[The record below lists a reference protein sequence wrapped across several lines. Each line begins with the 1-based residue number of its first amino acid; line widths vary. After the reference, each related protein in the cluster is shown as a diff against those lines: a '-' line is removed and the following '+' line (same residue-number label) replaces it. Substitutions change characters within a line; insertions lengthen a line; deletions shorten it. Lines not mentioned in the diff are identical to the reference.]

1 MKDAFLKFLKF
12 EKRLSIH
19 TIKSYSIDLNQFIK
33 FYQVYSKKTTL
44 KNVDHRSI
52 RSWIVDLSLNKLSNR
67 SINRKIATLK
77 SFFKFLIKREFIS
90 VNPTNKIQSLKT
102 NSLLPKFIKEKDMK
116 FFFKNLKS
124 ENNFK
129 NQYTTP
135 NKFLRLRRCAE

>member
-19 TIKSYSIDLNQFIK
+19 TIKGYSIDLNQFIK
-33 FYQVYSKKTTL
+33 FYQVYSKETNL
-44 KNVDHRSI
+44 KDVDHRSI
-52 RSWIVDLSLNKLSNR
+52 RSWIVDLSLKKLSNR
-67 SINRKIATLK
+67 SINRKIAALK

-90 VNPTNKIQSLKT
+90 VNPTNKIRSLKT

-129 NQYTTP
+129 NSLKIG
-135 NKFLRLRRCAE
+135 N